1 MKKFYIIC
9 SLFALFILGALFG
22 IGLALPFAKK
32 LISED
37 HFVQHRMSEEAK
49 RLKLTP
55 DQVEKSKPI
64 YDQLRQDLAKIKS
77 DTLTAIAQASIR
89 QSTELA
95 GLLTAEQI
103 EEFKKLGDERQVK
116 FEKFMKP

>member
-1 MKKFYIIC
+1 MKKLYIIA
-9 SLFALFILGALFG
+9 SLLGLFILGALFG

-37 HFVQHRMSEEAK
+37 HFVAQRMKEEAK

-55 DQVEKSKPI
+55 EQVEKAKPT
-64 YDQLRQDLAKIKS
+64 YDQLKQDLAKIKT
-77 DTLTAIAQASIR
+77 DTLMAIGQASIR
-89 QSTELA
+89 QSTDLA
-95 GLLTAEQI
+95 ALLTPEQI
-103 EEFKKLGDERQVK
+103 EEYKKLGDERREK

>member
-1 MKKFYIIC
+1 MKKCYIIL
-9 SLFALFILGALFG
+9 SLIGLFILGALFG

-32 LISED
+32 LVSED
-37 HFVQHRMSEEAK
+37 HFVAQRMKEEEK

-55 DQVEKSKPI
+55 DQVEKAKPI
-64 YDQLRQDLAKIKS
+64 YEQLKQDLAKIKA
-77 DTLTAIAQASIR
+77 DTLMSIGQASIR

-95 GLLTAEQI
+95 GLLTPEQI
-103 EEFKKLGDERQVK
+103 EEFKKLGDERRVK

>member
-9 SLFALFILGALFG
+9 SLFALFVLGALCG

-32 LISED
+32 LLSED
-37 HFVQHRMSEEAK
+37 HFVRQRMAEEVK
-49 RLKLTP
+49 RLKLTQE
-55 DQVEKSKPI
+55 QVEKSKPT
-64 YDQLRQDLAKIKS
+64 YDQLRQDLAKIKN

-95 GLLTAEQI
+95 GLLTPEQI
-103 EEFKKLGDERQVK
+103 MEFKKLGDERRAK
-116 FEKFMKP
+116 FEKFIKP

>member
-1 MKKFYIIC
+1 MKKLYIIA
-9 SLFALFILGALFG
+9 SLLGLFILGALFG

-37 HFVQHRMSEEAK
+37 HFVTQRMKEEAK

-55 DQVEKSKPI
+55 EQVEKAKPT
-64 YDQLRQDLAKIKS
+64 YDQLKQDLAKIKT
-77 DTLTAIAQASIR
+77 DTLMAIGQASIR
-89 QSTELA
+89 QSTDLA
-95 GLLTAEQI
+95 ALLTPEQI
-103 EEFKKLGDERQVK
+103 EEYKKLGDERREK

>member
-89 QSTELA
+89 QSTGLA

>member
-64 YDQLRQDLAKIKS
+64 YDQLRQDLAKIKN

-89 QSTELA
+89 QSTELV
-95 GLLTAEQI
+95 GLLTPEQI
-103 EEFKKLGDERQVK
+103 EEFKKLGDERRVK

>member
-37 HFVQHRMSEEAK
+37 HFVQHRMSEEVK

-55 DQVEKSKPI
+55 EQVEKSKPI
-64 YDQLRQDLAKIKS
+64 YDQLRQDLAKIKN
-77 DTLTAIAQASIR
+77 DPLTAIAPASIR

-95 GLLTAEQI
+95 GLLTSEQI
-103 EEFKKLGDERQVK
+103 EEFKKLGDERRVK

>member
-9 SLFALFILGALFG
+9 SLLALFILGALCG

-32 LISED
+32 LLSED
-37 HFVQHRMSEEAK
+37 HFVQQRMAEEVK
-49 RLKLTP
+49 RLKLSP

-64 YDQLRQDLAKIKS
+64 YDQLRQDLAKIKA
-77 DTLTAIAQASIR
+77 DTLTSIAQASVR
-89 QSTELA
+89 QSSELA
-95 GLLTAEQI
+95 GLLTPEQI
-103 EEFKKLGDERQVK
+103 VEFKKLGDERRVK

>member
-9 SLFALFILGALFG
+9 SLLGLFILGALFG
-22 IGLALPFAKK
+22 VGLALPFAKK

-37 HFVQHRMSEEAK
+37 HFVRQRMTEEAK

-64 YDQLRQDLAKIKS
+64 YDQLRQDLAKIKN

-95 GLLTAEQI
+95 GLLTPEQI
-103 EEFKKLGDERQVK
+103 EEFKKIGDERRVK
-116 FEKFMKP
+116 FEKFIKP

>member
-37 HFVQHRMSEEAK
+37 HFVQHRMSEEVK

-55 DQVEKSKPI
+55 EQVEKSKPI
-64 YDQLRQDLAKIKS
+64 YDQLRQDLAKIKN

-95 GLLTAEQI
+95 GLLTSEQI
-103 EEFKKLGDERQVK
+103 EEFKKLGDERRVK